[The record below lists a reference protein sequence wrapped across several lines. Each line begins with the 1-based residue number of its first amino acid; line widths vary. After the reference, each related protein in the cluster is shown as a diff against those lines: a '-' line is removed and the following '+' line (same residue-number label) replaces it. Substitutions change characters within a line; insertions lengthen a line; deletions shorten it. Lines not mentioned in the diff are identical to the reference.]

1 MSLLQKLINETSPE
15 GMKSVRFSDIK
26 QGRKFFKKNNTELE
40 LIKTEKY
47 KFKKNLGPTAK
58 GGAINFKIDSG
69 EMVLIKEE
77 AAEGAVAAHDI
88 AVGADALGSEPTEK
102 VKVKKKKK
110 KKTSLLRRTIAEM
123 EQKFDQAD
131 VISKLKAAEKSA
143 TIDQDTVA
151 FGLEDEDG
159 NMVKV
164 HVRAEQAEDFQAA
177 LETALAGNED
187 DETEDTSSV
196 EIAEVLFELKDKFE
210 IVDIEWGAIPEDE
223 EENQEIEGEGGDELG
238 LGGEEGDMGDED
250 LGDEDMVADEDG
262 LGDEEVAATA
272 LTQVID
278 MMKADSEAKKAE
290 ADAKKAEA
298 EAKTAGFAAQAAA
311 EKVKQEED
319 ILDMETYNKSKAD
332 ADKESKRL
340 AQLAKYK
347 HDMAGEADVEVTKTE
362 IDVAPEE
369 EEESTNTLNVDDLVD
384 LLRKRLQAN

>member
-1 MSLLQKLINETSPE
+1 MSLLQK
-15 GMKSVRFSDIK
+15 
-26 QGRKFFKKNNTELE
+26 
-40 LIKTEKY
+40 
-47 KFKKNLGPTAK
+47 
-58 GGAINFKIDSG
+58 
-69 EMVLIKEE
+69 LIKEE
-77 AAEGAVAAHDI
+77 AAEGAVSAGDVAG
-88 AVGADALGSEPTEK
+88 VREPLGSEPTEK
-102 VKVKKKKK
+102 VKVKKKKKK

-143 TIDQDTVA
+143 IIDQDTVA
-151 FGLEDEDG
+151 FGLEDEEG

-187 DETEDTSSV
+187 DETEDASSL

-210 IVDIEWGAIPEDE
+210 IVDIDWGAIPEDE
-223 EENQEIEGEGGDELG
+223 EENQEVEGEGDELG
-238 LGGEEGDMGDED
+238 LGDEEGDMGDED
-250 LGDEDMVADEDG
+250 LGDEEMVADED

-278 MMKADSEAKKAE
+278 MMKADAEAKKAEAEAKKAE
-290 ADAKKAEA
+290 ADAK
-298 EAKTAGFAAQAAA
+298 TAGYAAQAAA
-311 EKVKQEED
+311 EKVKQEEE

-332 ADKESKRL
+332 ADKEAKRL

-362 IDVAPEE
+362 TEIDVAPEE
-369 EEESTNTLNVDDLVD
+369 EEDTNTLSVDDLTD
-384 LLRKRLQAN
+384 LLRKRLQSN

>member
-1 MSLLQKLINETSPE
+1 MSLLQK
-15 GMKSVRFSDIK
+15 
-26 QGRKFFKKNNTELE
+26 
-40 LIKTEKY
+40 
-47 KFKKNLGPTAK
+47 
-58 GGAINFKIDSG
+58 
-69 EMVLIKEE
+69 LIKEE
-77 AAEGAVAAHDI
+77 AAEGAVGAEAI
-88 AVGADALGSEPTEK
+88 AGVRAPLGSEPTEK

-110 KKTSLLRRTIAEM
+110 KKTSLLRRTLDEM

-187 DETEDTSSV
+187 DDTEDTSSV

-223 EENQEIEGEGGDELG
+223 EEAQEVAGEGGDELG
-238 LGGEEGDMGDED
+238 LDGGEEGDMGDEE

-262 LGDEEVAATA
+262 LGGEEVAATA

-278 MMKADSEAKKAE
+278 MMKSDSEAKKAE

-332 ADKESKRL
+332 GEKESKRL

-362 IDVAPEE
+362 IDVVPEE
-369 EEESTNTLNVDDLVD
+369 EEESSNTLNVDDLVA
-384 LLRKRLQAN
+384 LLRNRLQAN